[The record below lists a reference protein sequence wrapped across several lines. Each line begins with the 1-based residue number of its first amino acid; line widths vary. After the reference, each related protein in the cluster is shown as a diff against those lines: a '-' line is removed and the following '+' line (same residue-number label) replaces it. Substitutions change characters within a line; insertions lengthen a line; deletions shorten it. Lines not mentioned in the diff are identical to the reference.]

1 MEAFTIVLTVTQFF
15 YVVLA
20 IRGGS
25 HGPVPVE
32 RHGNLP

>member
-1 MEAFTIVLTVTQFF
+1 MEAFTIVLTATQFF
-15 YVVLA
+15 YVFA
-20 IRGGS
+20 IHGGS